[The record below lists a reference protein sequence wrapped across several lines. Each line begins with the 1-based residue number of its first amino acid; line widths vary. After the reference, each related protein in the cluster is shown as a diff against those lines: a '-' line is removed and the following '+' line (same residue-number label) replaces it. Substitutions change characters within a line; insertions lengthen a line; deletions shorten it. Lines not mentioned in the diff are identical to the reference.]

1 MVGINAYDSAVI
13 FGSSL
18 GHGLEHIAAAAEDDL
33 GAGIVPAGNHG
44 HQLGRGREGIAELPG
59 VVDVNGLAHFFG
71 SIVGTLDEAVAVTDA
86 GGVGAAAAAGEAELL
101 KAFLHDSIAGKIAAL
116 LFHEGNTGHVGQN
129 GGIRI
134 DADGITIN
142 KDESD
147 IGILGSGLLQ
157 SSFLQEAGA
166 DNDLGAV
173 VAGSLHG
180 VVAVIIGGLVA
191 VGGLIILVGQAVGGS
206 VQLNAIVSTLVE
218 GLILQL
224 AYVGNEADLVL
235 AVLGGHLI
243 GDLIGIGDDRG
254 GFGTGIRGGSGLF
267 TAGDH
272 GQNHD
277 QRESDCKNL
286 FHLFLLQ
293 KNL

>member
-44 HQLGRGREGIAELPG
+44 HQLGRGREGVAELPG
-59 VVDVNGLAHFFG
+59 VVDVNSLAQFLG
-71 SIVGTLDEAVAVTDA
+71 SIVGALDEAVAEADA
-86 GGVGAAAAAGEAELL
+86 SGVGAAAAAGEAELL
-101 KAFLHDSIAGKIAAL
+101 KAFLHNSIAGQIAAL
-116 LFHEGNTGHVGQN
+116 LLSKGDGSDIFQN
-129 GGIRI
+129 LII
-134 DADGITIN
+134 HADGITIN
-142 KDESD
+142 EDKGD

-157 SSFLQEAGA
+157 GSFLQEAGT

-180 VVAVIIGGLVA
+180 IVAVIIGGLVA

>member
-44 HQLGRGREGIAELPG
+44 HQLGRGREGVAELPG
-59 VVDVNGLAHFFG
+59 VVDVNRLAQFLG
-71 SIVGTLDEAVAVTDA
+71 SIVGALDEAIAETDA

-101 KAFLHDSIAGKIAAL
+101 KAFLHDSIAGQIAAL
-116 LFHEGNTGHVGQN
+116 LLG
-129 GGIRI
+129 
-134 DADGITIN
+134 
-142 KDESD
+142 ESD
-147 IGILGSGLLQ
+147 TGNIRAGGPAINEDERNIGILRGYFLQ
-157 SSFLQEAGA
+157 SGALHKAGA
-166 DNDLGAV
+166 DDSLGTV

-180 VVAVIIGGLVA
+180 IVAVIIGGLVA